1 MTGGNSKYLIR
12 QGFRNVWVNRI
23 MSIASIAVLLASL
36 LIMGA
41 GLMVYHNINA
51 LLNHIEGQNVIMVYI
66 KENAD
71 DLETSK
77 VGVEIKNLK
86 NIDSCEFIPKE
97 QAFKDQVKKLGTDS
111 AIFEG
116 LSESPLPNAYKVTV
130 KDLNLF
136 ADTVNKIK
144 AISNVDN
151 IRENSSLAT
160 KLASLQNAISVI
172 SVVLVSILFLVALF
186 IISNTIR
193 ITMYTRRLE
202 IQIMKGVGATNWF
215 IRWPFIIEGILLGT
229 IAGVI
234 GTLALWGVY
243 AGAGKVFADTLTLFN
258 FKLVSFGAYWGE
270 ILGLFLCL
278 GVAAGAFGS
287 AISMNKYL
295 KEQESIVDDE

>member
-1 MTGGNSKYLIR
+1 MKGGNSKYLIR
-12 QGFRNVWVNRI
+12 QGFRNVWVNRL

-51 LLNHIEGQNVIMVYI
+51 LLNHIEGQNVIMVYV
-66 KENAD
+66 KEGSD
-71 DLETSK
+71 DLATSK

-86 NIDSCEFIPKE
+86 NIDTCEFIPRD

-116 LSESPLPNAYKVTV
+116 LSESPLPDAYKVTV
-130 KDLNLF
+130 KELSLF
-136 ADTVNKIK
+136 DDTVNKIK
-144 AISNVDN
+144 SISNVDN

-160 KLASLQNAISVI
+160 KLASLQNAISII
-172 SVVLVSILFLVALF
+172 SVALVSILFLVALF

-229 IAGVI
+229 IAGTV

-258 FKLVSFGAYWGE
+258 FRLVSFGEYWSE

>member
-1 MTGGNSKYLIR
+1 MKGGNSKYLIR
-12 QGFRNVWVNRI
+12 QGFRNVWVNRL

-51 LLNHIEGQNVIMVYI
+51 LLNHIEGQNVIMVYV

-71 DLETSK
+71 DFETSK

-86 NIDSCEFIPKE
+86 NIDTCEFIPKE
-97 QAFKDQVKKLGTDS
+97 QAFKEQVKKLGTDS

-136 ADTVNKIK
+136 SDTVNKIK
-144 AISNVDN
+144 SISNVDN
-151 IRENSSLAT
+151 IRENSNLAT
-160 KLASLQNAISVI
+160 KLASLQNAISII
-172 SVVLVSILFLVALF
+172 SIALVSILFLVALF

-215 IRWPFIIEGILLGT
+215 IRWPFIIEGVLLGA
-229 IAGVI
+229 IAGSI
-234 GTLALWGVY
+234 GTVTLWGVY
-243 AGAGKVFADTLTLFN
+243 AGAGKVFSDTLTLFN
-258 FKLVSFGAYWGE
+258 FKLVSFGSYWGE